1 MVAKL
6 LSILC
11 IVLVCIGIPF
21 FIDTYY
27 MHICIL
33 IFYYAYLSSA
43 WNIIGGFGGQLS
55 LGHAL
60 FFGVGAYTSTI
71 LFVIVGLSPW
81 VGMFAGGI
89 AASTIA
95 YLVGRLIFRYK
106 IRGVFFAITTLAFAE
121 IARILCS
128 EFRFTGGSEGLLI
141 PLRTGSIWDFQ
152 YESKIVYYYIIFAM
166 MLVMLLVSWMIKK
179 SKYYYYLAALR
190 ADEEAASAL
199 GVNSMKQKT
208 TALVI
213 SAFFTA
219 IGGTFFAQYYMF
231 IEPHITFDVMTSV
244 DMIIRPI
251 IGGVGTV
258 FGPVLGSI
266 FITPLGEMIRAVAGG
281 GKSGI
286 QLLIYGAVLI
296 AICIWMPKGILP
308 YIMDRFKKN
317 DSGAQK

>member
-11 IVLVCIGIPF
+11 IVLVCIGIPLF
-21 FIDTYY
+21 VDTYY
-27 MHICIL
+27 MHIFIL
-33 IFYYAYLSSA
+33 VFYYAYLSSA

-71 LFVIVGLSPW
+71 LFINYGLSPW
-81 VGMFAGGI
+81 AGMFVGGI
-89 AASTIA
+89 IASFIA
-95 YLVGRLIFRYK
+95 YLIGRLIFRYK
-106 IRGVFFAITTLAFAE
+106 IRGVFFAISTLAFAE
-121 IARILCS
+121 ITRIICGEIRL
-128 EFRFTGGSEGLLI
+128 TGGSEGLLV
-141 PLRTGSIWDFQ
+141 PLQTDSIFDFQ
-152 YESKIVYYYIIFAM
+152 YESKVVYYYIIFIM
-166 MLVMLLVSWMIKK
+166 MLLMLLISWMIRK
-179 SKYYYYLAALR
+179 SKYFYYLAALR
-190 ADEEAASAL
+190 ADEEAATAL
-199 GVNSMKQKT
+199 GVDARKQKT
-208 TALVI
+208 IALVI

-266 FITPLGEMIRAVAGG
+266 FITPLGEVIRAVAGG

-308 YIMDRFKKN
+308 YIMDRFNKKP
-317 DSGAQK
+317 